1 MSFFANT
8 FISST
13 IDVFQFG
20 SPKASFQACLTKV
33 ENKEHLKALNEED
46 KIVIKNKITYRIL
59 NTILKEDHQHQT
71 MNKKLRNGDRRY
83 TKRRRL

>member
-1 MSFFANT
+1 VSFFANT

-20 SPKASFQACLTKV
+20 SPKASFQACLTNV

-46 KIVIKNKITYRIL
+46 KRVIKI
-59 NTILKEDHQHQT
+59 
-71 MNKKLRNGDRRY
+71 KLHIGY
-83 TKRRRL
+83 LIQF

>member
-1 MSFFANT
+1 VVGFHVSFFANT

-20 SPKASFQACLTKV
+20 SPKASFQACLTNV

-46 KIVIKNKITYRIL
+46 KRVIKNKITYRIL
-59 NTILKEDHQHQT
+59 NTILKEDHQHQNYEQKT
-71 MNKKLRNGDRRY
+71 QKW
-83 TKRRRL
+83 